1 MRDLIHREWI
11 PGRHHEVGTGR
22 GSHLPRLGGGAR
34 TGGGGGGAGPD
45 GAVARGPASPGGPAA
60 VPGREPGRRRGRWPV
75 AAARGPGSHGLLR
88 PGRGREAGEQGHG
101 PPAPGPTPFQEAA
114 RYGHLDV
121 MRQLITAGADEED
134 GEALEGASRDCRPEA
149 VKLLLGQGGWRR
161 KTPLLPET
169 VARARRLAG
178 AAGCEA
184 VLRLLPSP

>member
-1 MRDLIHREWI
+1 MRSEQEGASLLHGWGAALALMVVVGGLALAWLW
-11 PGRHHEVGTGR
+11 PEVLR
-22 GSHLPRLGGGAR
+22 PQ
-34 TGGGGGGAGPD
+34 
-45 GAVARGPASPGGPAA
+45 
-60 VPGREPGRRRGRWPV
+60 
-75 AAARGPGSHGLLR
+75 AARRLSLAVSRGDVRATGVWLLLVDPDHMAHSVLGEAAR
-88 PGRGREAGEQGHG
+88 QGNTEMVRLLLEGADVNHRGKD
-101 PPAPGPTPFQEAA
+101 GPTPFQQAA

-134 GEALEGASRDCRPEA
+134 GRALEGASQDCRPEA

-169 VARARRLAG
+169 VERARRLAG

>member
-1 MRDLIHREWI
+1 M
-11 PGRHHEVGTGR
+11 
-22 GSHLPRLGGGAR
+22 
-34 TGGGGGGAGPD
+34 
-45 GAVARGPASPGGPAA
+45 GAVGVLGLPWLWTEVLRPK
-60 VPGREPGRRRGRWPV
+60 
-75 AAARGPGSHGLLR
+75 AARQLSLAVMRGDVRATGVWLRLVDPDRMAYSVLGEAARQGNTELVRLLLE
-88 PGRGREAGEQGHG
+88 RGADVNHRGKD
-101 PPAPGPTPFQEAA
+101 GPTPFQQAA

-134 GEALEGASRDCRPEA
+134 DEALERASQDCRPEA

-169 VARARRLAG
+169 VERARRLAG